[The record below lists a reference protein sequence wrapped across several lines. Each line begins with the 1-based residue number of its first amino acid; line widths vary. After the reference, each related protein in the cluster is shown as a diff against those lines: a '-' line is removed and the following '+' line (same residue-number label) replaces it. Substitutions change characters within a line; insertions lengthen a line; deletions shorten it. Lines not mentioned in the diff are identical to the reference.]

1 MRPRSRRGAGPLN
14 DDLAADCRTAAGHG
28 LGSLLSEPY
37 AGGGF
42 SILDRVPPAHVA
54 GLAATIERDALSRLH
69 RAGPRERVAL
79 SVLARE
85 AARWLTINQLVRDG
99 MRLFDREAVA
109 MIAAVTHLQRLAELL
124 PMPELQDSAIAGI
137 LNACEDIARCV
148 LAELPVAACA

>member
-1 MRPRSRRGAGPLN
+1 VREF
-14 DDLAADCRTAAGHG
+14 LAADCRTAAGHG

-42 SILDRVPPAHVA
+42 SILDRVSPAHLA
-54 GLAATIERDALSRLH
+54 GLAETIEQDALSRLH

-79 SVLARE
+79 SILAHE

-109 MIAAVTHLQRLAELL
+109 MIAAVTHLKRLAELL
-124 PMPELQDSAIAGI
+124 PMPALQDSAIAGI

-148 LAELPVAACA
+148 LAELPATGCA